1 MISAKIIADSEFDGV
16 RLVTFEVE
24 FHRFILPEINTHR
37 VFSRNYQ
44 SSRAV
49 PVKSLIEQVKIILPC
64 PSIGVKTN
72 LGW

>member
-37 VFSRNYQ
+37 VFSRKLSKQ
-44 SSRAV
+44 SSRTSEV
-49 PVKSLIEQVKIILPC
+49 PS
-64 PSIGVKTN
+64 
-72 LGW
+72 